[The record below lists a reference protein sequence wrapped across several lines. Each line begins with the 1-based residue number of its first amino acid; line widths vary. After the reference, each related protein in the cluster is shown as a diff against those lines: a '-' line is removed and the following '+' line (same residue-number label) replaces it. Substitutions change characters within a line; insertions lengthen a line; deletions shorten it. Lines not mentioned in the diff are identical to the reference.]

1 CERNSSDCYWTRDV
15 RIVFHTPEGPGPTR
29 RRQSSIQLDT
39 SSLSLSTPSQHLETP
54 SVEHDG
60 FHTEYPTPEPDLASI
75 RPVDHT
81 SPSQTEQFTDWATLE
96 ASELVQSALRTQLE
110 VELMHNYLTEVAPWF
125 DAHSAQQ
132 HYSRAS
138 VARMKRCPPW
148 RAAALAISAKNI
160 ELRERRALSSGPES
174 LPLHLYQLAVRLAIE
189 SMSGKYEVVGTLSGC
204 VLLCV
209 YEMMTVTYTDWR
221 RHVEG
226 CASIYT
232 HNRWNG
238 NTGGLISGSFWDY
251 ARIDIWAAFSA
262 STKTILPPA
271 TYFDHPETIV
281 ALRDIDEDLHAQIA
295 IWLTARVV
303 NLVAEN
309 LPASQSHDYLSLSAA
324 MRTWEDMGAEATRP
338 VVERA
343 ANIEADHPFP
353 QILFSTHSST
363 IGHTQFHTAM
373 CLLLEYEMAQPG
385 ADLVSLKDLA
395 YEHALKCAGIIETN
409 NHTACLVNS
418 LQPAYVAGKHM
429 KKKYEKFAVLE
440 LLAQI
445 QKKTGW
451 KCEWR
456 SDGLREFWSLC

>member
-1 CERNSSDCYWTRDV
+1 
-15 RIVFHTPEGPGPTR
+15 
-29 RRQSSIQLDT
+29 
-39 SSLSLSTPSQHLETP
+39 
-54 SVEHDG
+54 
-60 FHTEYPTPEPDLASI
+60 
-75 RPVDHT
+75 
-81 SPSQTEQFTDWATLE
+81 
-96 ASELVQSALRTQLE
+96 
-110 VELMHNYLTEVAPWF
+110 MHNYLTEVAPWF

-132 HYSRAS
+132 HYSRAY

-160 ELRERRALSSGPES
+160 ELRARRALSSGPES

-189 SMSGKYEVVGTLSGC
+189 SMSGKYEVVGTLSGF
-204 VLLCV
+204 VLWCV

-238 NTGGLISGSFWDY
+238 STGGLISGSFWDY
-251 ARIDIWAAFSA
+251 ARIGEQTPLLLSDIWAAFSA
-262 STKTILPPA
+262 LTKTILPPA

-281 ALRDIDEDLHAQIA
+281 ALRDVDEDLHAQIA

-303 NLVAEN
+303 NLIAEN

-343 ANIEADHPFP
+343 ANIEADHAFP
-353 QILFSTHSST
+353 QILFSTHSSSEYPLRCVVGGEANERPT

-385 ADLVSLKDLA
+385 ADVVSLKDLG
-395 YEHALKCAGIIETN
+395 YDHALKCA
-409 NHTACLVNS
+409 
-418 LQPAYVAGKHM
+418 
-429 KKKYEKFAVLE
+429 
-440 LLAQI
+440 LLAHI

-456 SDGLREFWSLC
+456 SEGLRELWSLC